1 MPVRLTDEPDTKEV
15 VIHGKRFH
23 FEADFDAYDDLC
35 GIKSVHLTECGDPD
49 KTEMLEA
56 YDLYQTD

>member
-1 MPVRLTDEPDTKEV
+1 MKIGFEDEMPVSLTDEADTKEV
-15 VIHGKRFH
+15 
-23 FEADFDAYDDLC
+23 DFDAYDDLC

-56 YDLYQTD
+56 YDLYETD